1 MLARCRNV
9 EDGAIDICSD
19 PMLKVN
25 NNHNFWKYKE
35 VMELNKDVV
44 QSGMRMILEGSQLRL
59 AESVDTRRKNISV
72 FNQVERLTSN
82 LIYSSTTLGC

>member
-1 MLARCRNV
+1 MQMLARCWNV

-19 PMLKVN
+19 PRLKVN
-25 NNHNFWKYKE
+25 SNHNFWKYKE

-59 AESVDTRRKNISV
+59 AESVDARRKNISM
-72 FNQVERLTSN
+72 FNQVERLNKQPHSFIN
-82 LIYSSTTLGC
+82 C